1 MNKPASLLSTAL
13 WIWVAGSL
21 AAYLFQFRNLLAP
34 ILSLLKLQ

>member
-1 MNKPASLLSTAL
+1 MNKPAPIVSAVL

-21 AAYLFQFRNLLAP
+21 AAYLFQFRDLLAP

>member
-1 MNKPASLLSTAL
+1 MNEPAPILGVAL

-21 AAYLFQFRNLLAP
+21 AAYLFQFRDLLAP